1 MIQVNG
7 KWGTDN
13 SLNLTTFAG
22 FGPKT
27 AQSLVICPTNCGRI
41 IEVNDIG
48 EKCDIFDKKCKKNC
62 ENFDEIIDLKTRKT
76 QYAKSGKSKGR
87 IFSPKK
93 LKKVDQFFPGGAFWS
108 RSGRNLRHKTVQG
121 LIFTDLG

>member
-1 MIQVNG
+1 MICPTNRGRVREVNDKKPFVGRIIQANG

-22 FGPKT
+22 YGPKA
-27 AQSLVICPTNCGRI
+27 AQSPVVCPTNCGRI

-48 EKCDIFDKKCKKNC
+48 EKCDNFDKKRKKIC

-76 QYAKSGKSKGR
+76 QYAKNGK
-87 IFSPKK
+87 
-93 LKKVDQFFPGGAFWS
+93 
-108 RSGRNLRHKTVQG
+108 
-121 LIFTDLG
+121 